1 MANNRAINRE
11 YVEKRHADNGNASHL
26 CRVAGKRLVNIQV
39 KKQGGNQYNRLLICR
54 GNVRVYGVSGTC
66 VDVLVTT
73 SSWEVGDCNSTS

>member
-54 GNVRVYGVSGTC
+54 GNVHTC
-66 VDVLVTT
+66 VRR
-73 SSWEVGDCNSTS
+73 VGYVRGCFCDYEQLGGGRL